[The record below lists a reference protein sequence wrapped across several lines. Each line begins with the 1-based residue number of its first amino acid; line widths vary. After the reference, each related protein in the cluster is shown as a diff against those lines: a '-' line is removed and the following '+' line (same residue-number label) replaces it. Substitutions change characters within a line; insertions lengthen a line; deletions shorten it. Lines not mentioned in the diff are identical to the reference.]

1 MLKRTLLAASL
12 FLLPAMSTPSFA
24 SGVVNVATIGEPP
37 TLDPMAS
44 TADVVGMIT
53 QHIFETLFTFDAE
66 WNVVPLLAEG
76 MPTVSADGKTY
87 DIALGFQPVGHKQFE
102 GDGKTP
108 EGLYF
113 IDRFN
118 PRSRYHLSVGISYPN
133 DQDKAYAAQFGRS
146 AGSDIMFHGRGP
158 EGNALAP
165 RNLDWTAGCLA
176 LTDQEIEDV
185 YAMLQPGIPVMLY
198 A

>member
-1 MLKRTLLAASL
+1 MITFNRRHASLAMLASLAACGSSGPSSAPAPQ
-12 FLLPAMSTPSFA
+12 FKRYSGPPVTQVAVYKGQRRMHLLN
-24 SGVVNVATIGEPP
+24 G
-37 TLDPMAS
+37 
-44 TADVVGMIT
+44 
-53 QHIFETLFTFDAE
+53 Q
-66 WNVVPLLAEG
+66 
-76 MPTVSADGKTY
+76 TVLRSY
-87 DIALGFQPVGHKQFE
+87 DFGLGNQPVGPKQFE

-165 RNLDWTAGCLA
+165 RNRDWTAGCLA

-185 YAMLQPGIPVMLY
+185 YAMLQPGVPVMLY